1 MSKDGEKNITINEK
15 DGAILFLNN
24 SSEKGV
30 QEFVIPEADDEWSAA
45 VRETMAFF
53 MYATQR
59 EDWINEF
66 REKMDHIVQSL
77 DLIDEAV
84 KKEKVRN
91 NLKLVDDEEEQKDD

>member
-1 MSKDGEKNITINEK
+1 MSKDDDKNIKLSDK
-15 DGAILFLNN
+15 DGAILFV
-24 SSEKGV
+24 KGSAKNGA

-66 REKMDHIVQSL
+66 REKMDHMVQSL
-77 DLIDEAV
+77 DLIDEAI

-91 NLKLVDDEEEQKDD
+91 NLKLVDDEEEQEDD

>member
-30 QEFVIPEADDEWSAA
+30 QEFVIPEADDEWSEA

-59 EDWINEF
+59 EDWISEF
-66 REKMDHIVQSL
+66 REKMDHMITALDALDASL
-77 DLIDEAV
+77 A
-84 KKEKVRN
+84 KEKIRN
-91 NLKLVDDEEEQKDD
+91 NLKLVDEEEGQEDD